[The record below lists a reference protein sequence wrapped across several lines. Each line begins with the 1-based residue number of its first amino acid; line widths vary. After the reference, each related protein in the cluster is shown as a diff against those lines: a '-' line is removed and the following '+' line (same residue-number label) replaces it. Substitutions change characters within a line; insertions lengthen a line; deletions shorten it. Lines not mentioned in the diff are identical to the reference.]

1 MKDKTEIVLR
11 GVGMRFGA
19 AEVLKDINL
28 DLEQGRI
35 YGLVGRNGSGKTV
48 LLKIICGLLEATS
61 GTVAFRGIP
70 KETEKFPADNCGV
83 LIENPGFLPD
93 YDAYRNLKFL
103 ADIRHKI
110 GKKEIREAIRTVG
123 LDPDSRKHV
132 GKYSLGMRE
141 RLGIAQAIME
151 NPSIL
156 LLDEPTN
163 GLDNEGVEEMRA
175 VYQELRAE
183 GKLVVLGSHSTED
196 IALLCDEVY
205 YMDHGRIIDRQVQET
220 EQEKM
225 TMEKS
230 RNGKAG
236 G

>member
-1 MKDKTEIVLR
+1 M
-11 GVGMRFGA
+11 
-19 AEVLKDINL
+19 
-28 DLEQGRI
+28 
-35 YGLVGRNGSGKTV
+35 
-48 LLKIICGLLEATS
+48 
-61 GTVAFRGIP
+61 
-70 KETEKFPADNCGV
+70 
-83 LIENPGFLPD
+83 
-93 YDAYRNLKFL
+93 
-103 ADIRHKI
+103 
-110 GKKEIREAIRTVG
+110 
-123 LDPDSRKHV
+123 

-163 GLDNEGVEEMRA
+163 GLDNEGVQEMRA
-175 VYQELRAE
+175 VYQKLRAE
-183 GKLVVLGSHSTED
+183 GKLIVLASHSKED